1 MAKDQ
6 FHSLCARA
14 RIFKILFIL
23 PQTISLMK
31 TTVVAARR
39 GTESVSL
46 VEFGNMKRFTP
57 AKKDEIVFTD
67 KSQIKIL
74 AAQVH
79 MHKTSNIISV
89 CVTNINDLAYRYM

>member
-67 KSQIKIL
+67 KSQIKIPA

-79 MHKTSNIISV
+79 IHKTSNIISV
-89 CVTNINDLAYRYM
+89 CVTNINDLAYV